1 MNPATPRSRSPYP
14 MALCALGMVALAV
27 FALIWWGV
35 TPLTAI
41 VAVALLACP
50 VAGFY
55 AWRASRRAEREIDA
69 VRSKRS
75 GP

>member
-1 MNPATPRSRSPYP
+1 MKSDTPRSRRSYP
-14 MALCALGMVALAV
+14 MALCALGMAAIAV
-27 FALIWWGV
+27 FVLVWWGV

-50 VAGFY
+50 VAGLY
-55 AWRASRRAEREIDA
+55 AWCASRRAEREIDA
-69 VRSKRS
+69 TRFMRR